1 MSFDASVPKAL
12 YQANIDLALG
22 IAALLQESGA
32 QWFELFGAEAN
43 ARLAEAAGEAYR
55 SEHDPRTVPAGPLQS
70 GVILKWAQSNP
81 ARWQSL
87 LLQAANHQSHFAEGL
102 QAALQRWQA
111 ACTGAIQSVAGPIPG
126 LAGGPAALPGWQE
139 MTDLVQGLMAP
150 FVPSFKP
157 VARKPA
163 QAASASASA
172 SHASRPAPKP
182 SPTPKPASKPTP
194 TPKSAAQSAAKSAP
208 KPPAKAAPKATS
220 TAAAK
225 PAAKPAAK
233 AASKS
238 ASVGASKKK
247 APAASGKK
255 VPKPIPAAVTRS
267 RRSSKPDV

>member
-55 SEHDPRTVPAGPLQS
+55 SEHDPRTVPASPLQS

-163 QAASASASA
+163 QAAPASASA
-172 SHASRPAPKP
+172 SDASRPAAKP
-182 SPTPKPASKPTP
+182 SP

-225 PAAKPAAK
+225 PTAKAAAK